1 MARNINE
8 LHPRLQS
15 KVKELQA
22 LCEKEGL
29 ILGIGECFRTVAE
42 QDALYAQGR
51 TTAGSIVTNAKG
63 SSYESQH
70 QWGIA
75 FDFFKNVSGHAYDDI
90 EFFSNVGALAKS
102 IGLAWGGDW
111 TGFVDRPHLYLPDW
125 GSTTSKLKSQYG
137 TVEAFQKT
145 WDSSSAP
152 DSATSPEPEAAE
164 EVIFS
169 YRVKAGGKWYAI
181 VKNLS
186 DYAGV
191 IGKAITD
198 IAIGV
203 NIGSVKYRVHV
214 LGGGWLPWVTGFNI
228 NDYINGYAGNGK
240 QIDAIEV
247 YYFTPEKYAS
257 KYGYQ
262 KAQYRVSPLKA
273 NYYDWQYDNETT
285 NGQDGYAGSFGK
297 AIDRFQIW

>member
-8 LHPRLQS
+8 LHPRLQN

-152 DSATSPEPEAAE
+152 DSAPDPKAEE

-198 IAIGV
+198 VAIGV

-214 LGGGWLPWVTGFNI
+214 LGGDWLPWVTGFNI

-240 QIDAIEV
+240 VIDAIEI
-247 YYFTPEKYAS
+247 YYFTPDDYAN
-257 KYGYQ
+257 KHGYK

-273 NYYDWQYDNETT
+273 NYYDWQYDNEIT
-285 NGQDGYAGSFGK
+285 NGQDGYAGAFGK
-297 AIDRFQIW
+297 AIDRFQLW